1 MAQVR
6 VNDIIR
12 ADIGVNLLFRIVY
25 DNAKQELALLSPGGY
40 ISIERVSRPFG
51 KHYDPLKQSELEYL
65 WGGSVKNVV
74 NEHGEL
80 LFPEI
85 KYYQTGQRFKSDM
98 TGNEYILAATGDGES
113 NFINLETGW
122 RYSDSIK
129 NTSGKIKSD
138 QVPAE
143 LIPI

>member
-51 KHYDPLKQSELEYL
+51 KHHDPLKQSELEYL

-85 KYYQTGQRFKSDM
+85 KYYKTGQRFKRDV
-98 TGNEYILAATGDGES
+98 TGDEYILAATGEGES
-113 NFINLETGW
+113 NFINLKTGW
-122 RYSDSIK
+122 RLGDPIK
-129 NTSGKIKSD
+129 DNFGRINSD
-138 QVPAE
+138 QVPVD
-143 LIPI
+143 LKPI